1 MSAATG
7 AGLGGGAG
15 DAPPIET
22 AGDVTSF
29 VKDDRATGLKTLQLM
44 VENVHCGGC
53 VRKIERTLAAEP
65 DVQSGRLNL
74 TTRRLTIEWTGPS
87 SRANSLA
94 AKVEALGYPVV
105 PFDPEALA
113 IADSRHERE
122 LLKAMAVAGFAASN
136 VMLLAV
142 SIWAGHFSGMGDAT
156 RTFMHWVQAL
166 IVLPAIAYAG
176 RPFFRSALT
185 ALRAGTT
192 NMDVPIALAVI
203 LAPAMSLFETIR
215 QGDHAYFDS
224 AIMLLFFLLIGRYLD
239 SRARGVARSAV
250 ERLLALRA
258 AAVTLLLPDGRTR
271 SVRPEMLE
279 AGQSVLVA
287 AGERIGVDGTIKDGR
302 SEIDAS
308 AITGETVPATA
319 GPGVRVFAGTINLQA
334 PLEITV
340 RAVGE
345 GTLLAEIVKL
355 MELAEQK
362 RGRFVALADRIARA
376 YAPLVHTLALGT
388 FLGWWLLMGATWQT
402 ALLYAI
408 AVLIITCPCALGLAV
423 PAVQVIAS
431 GRLMV
436 RGILLKS
443 ATALE
448 RLAEV
453 DTVVFDKTGTL
464 TTGDLVLA
472 SAPADPERLA
482 LAAGIARNSRHPLAR
497 ALVRAVPEAPVVRG
511 VEERPG
517 QGLAWLGERGEVRL
531 GRREWALETAIAD
544 AAADEA
550 ASSREL
556 WLAEPGPE
564 LWLAEPGKIPQ
575 RFVFADQPRA
585 DAAATIRDLRARG
598 LEVQLLSGDRPGPV
612 ETLARLLGIETW
624 RAGCRPDEKVEH
636 LRTLAAR
643 GLRVMMVGDGLND
656 APALAAAHVSMSPSS
671 AVDISQT
678 AADAVFQGRHLRPV
692 ITALDTAIA
701 TRRLVKQNLGM
712 SLGYNALAVPIAVM
726 GYVTPLLAAIFMSA
740 SSLLVVGNALRLNW
754 AKDPAG

>member
-1 MSAATG
+1 MTPATG
-7 AGLGGGAG
+7 AGLGRGVG
-15 DAPPIET
+15 DASPVET

-29 VKDDRATGLKTLQLM
+29 VKSEAASGLKTLQLM

-53 VRKIERTLAAEP
+53 VKKIERALAAEP
-65 DVQSGRLNL
+65 DVETGRLNL
-74 TTRRLTIEWTGPS
+74 TTRRLTVEWNGPS
-87 SRANSLA
+87 SRGNALV
-94 AKVEALGYPVV
+94 KKIEALGYPVV

-113 IADSRHERE
+113 VADNRHERE
-122 LLKAMAVAGFAASN
+122 LLKAMAVAGFATGN

-185 ALRAGTT
+185 ALKAGTT
-192 NMDVPIALAVI
+192 NMDVPISLAII

-215 QGDHAYFDS
+215 HGDHAYFDS

-258 AAVTLLLPDGRTR
+258 AAVTLVLPDGRTR
-271 SVRPEMLE
+271 SVRPETLE
-279 AGQSVLVA
+279 AGQTVLVA
-287 AGERIGVDGTIKDGR
+287 PGERISIDGTIKDGR
-302 SEIDAS
+302 SEIDTS
-308 AITGETVPATA
+308 AITGETVPAAA
-319 GPGVRVFAGTINLQA
+319 GPGARVFAGTVNLQA

-376 YAPLVHTLALGT
+376 YAPLVHTLALAT
-388 FLGWWLLMGATWQT
+388 FLGWWLVMGAAWQT

-436 RGILLKS
+436 KGILLKS

-448 RLAEV
+448 RLAEI

-464 TTGDLVLA
+464 TEGDLVLA
-472 SAPADPERLA
+472 SVEVPPDRLR
-482 LAAGIARNSRHPLAR
+482 LAAGLARNSRHPLAR
-497 ALVRAVPEAPVVRG
+497 ALVRAAPDAPVVRG

-517 QGLAWLGERGEVRL
+517 LGLAWASEAGEVRL
-531 GRREWALETAIAD
+531 GRRDWVQETTSATVPD
-544 AAADEA
+544 DEA
-550 ASSREL
+550 GI
-556 WLAEPGPE
+556 GPE
-564 LWLAEPGKIPQ
+564 LWLGEPGRPAE
-575 RFVFADQPRA
+575 RFVFQDQPRA
-585 DAAATIRDLRARG
+585 DAAATVAALRARG
-598 LEVQLLSGDRPGPV
+598 LEVELLSGDRSGPV
-612 ETLARLLGIETW
+612 EALARAVGIATW
-624 RAGCRPDEKVEH
+624 RAACRPDEKVAH
-636 LRTLAAR
+636 LRELAGR
-643 GLRVMMVGDGLND
+643 GKRVMMVGDGLND

-678 AADAVFQGRHLRPV
+678 AADAVFQGRLLAPV
-692 ITALDTAIA
+692 LTALDTAEA

-712 SLGYNALAVPIAVM
+712 SLTYNTLAVPIAVM
-726 GYVTPLLAAIFMSA
+726 GYVTPLIAAVFMSA
-740 SSLLVVGNALRLNW
+740 SSLVVVGNALRLNW
-754 AKDPAG
+754 VKEPAR

>member
-1 MSAATG
+1 VSQVTG
-7 AGLGGGAG
+7 AGLGRGVG
-15 DAPPIET
+15 DASPIET

-29 VKDDRATGLKTLQLM
+29 VKCEPASGLKTLQLM

-53 VRKIERTLAAEP
+53 VKKIERALAAEP
-65 DVQSGRLNL
+65 DVQTGRLNL
-74 TTRRLTIEWTGPS
+74 TTRRLTVEWNGPS
-87 SRANSLA
+87 SRGNTLV
-94 AKVEALGYPVV
+94 KKIEALGYPVV

-113 IADSRHERE
+113 VADNRHERE
-122 LLKAMAVAGFAASN
+122 LLKAMAVAGFATGN

-142 SIWAGHFSGMGDAT
+142 SIWAGHFSDMGEAT
-156 RTFMHWVQAL
+156 RTFMHWIQAL
-166 IVLPAIAYAG
+166 IVLPSIAYAG

-185 ALRAGTT
+185 ALKAGST
-192 NMDVPIALAVI
+192 NMDVPISLAII

-279 AGQSVLVA
+279 AGQTVLVA
-287 AGERIGVDGTIKDGR
+287 PGERIGIDGTIKDGR
-302 SEIDAS
+302 SEIDTS
-308 AITGETVPATA
+308 AITGETVPAA
-319 GPGVRVFAGTINLQA
+319 VGPGARVFAGTVNLQA

-340 RAVGE
+340 RAVGD

-376 YAPLVHTLALGT
+376 YAPLVHTLALAT
-388 FLGWWLLMGATWQT
+388 FLGWWLVMGAAWQT

-448 RLAEV
+448 RLAEI

-464 TTGDLVLA
+464 TEGDLVLVA
-472 SAPADPERLA
+472 GRADPERLQF
-482 LAAGIARNSRHPLAR
+482 AAGMARNSRHPLAR
-497 ALVRAVPEAPVVRG
+497 AIVRAAPDAPVVRG

-517 QGLAWLGERGEVRL
+517 LGLAWASAAGEVRL
-531 GRREWALETAIAD
+531 GRRDWVLETTAAATADD
-544 AAADEA
+544 AAE
-550 ASSREL
+550 S
-556 WLAEPGPE
+556 GPE
-564 LWLAEPGKIPQ
+564 LWFAEPGRPPQ
-575 RFVFADQPRA
+575 RFVFQDQPRA
-585 DAAATIRDLRARG
+585 DAAATVAALRARG
-598 LEVQLLSGDRPGPV
+598 LEVELLSGDRSGPV
-612 ETLARLLGIETW
+612 EALARSVGIATW

-636 LRTLAAR
+636 LRTLASR
-643 GLRVMMVGDGLND
+643 GKRVMMVGDGLND

-678 AADAVFQGRHLRPV
+678 AADAVFQGRLLAPV
-692 ITALDTAIA
+692 LTAIDTAAA

-712 SLGYNALAVPIAVM
+712 SLGYNTLAVPIAVM
-726 GYVTPLLAAIFMSA
+726 GWVTPLIAAIFMSA
-740 SSLLVVGNALRLNW
+740 SSLVVVGNALRLNW
-754 AKDPAG
+754 VKDPAR

>member
-1 MSAATG
+1 VTAAAG
-7 AGLGGGAG
+7 AGIGRGPAEPA
-15 DAPPIET
+15 APEA

-29 VKDDRATGLKTLQLM
+29 VKRDAATGLQTLQLM

-53 VRKIERTLAAEP
+53 VRKIERAVQAEP
-65 DVQSGRLNL
+65 DVETGRLNL
-74 TTRRLTIEWTGPS
+74 TTRRLTIEWNGPK
-87 SRANSLA
+87 SRGNALVR
-94 AKVEALGYPVV
+94 KVEALGYPVV
-105 PFDPEALA
+105 PYDPEALA
-113 IADSRHERE
+113 VADNRHERE

-142 SIWAGHFSGMGDAT
+142 SVWAGHFSGMGEAT

-185 ALRAGTT
+185 ALKAGTT
-192 NMDVPIALAVI
+192 NMDVPISLAVI

-215 QGDHAYFDS
+215 HGEHAYFDS

-279 AGQSVLVA
+279 AGQTVLVA
-287 AGERIGVDGTIKDGR
+287 AGERIGVDGMIKDGR
-302 SEIDAS
+302 SEIDTS
-308 AITGETVPATA
+308 AITGETVPAAA
-319 GPGVRVFAGTINLQA
+319 GPGDRVFAGTINLQA
-334 PLEITV
+334 PLQVTV
-340 RAVGE
+340 RAVGD

-388 FLGWWLLMGATWQT
+388 FLGWWLLVGATWQT

-431 GRLMV
+431 GRLMQ

-448 RLAEV
+448 RLAEI

-464 TTGDLVLA
+464 TEGELVLA
-472 SAPADPERLA
+472 TGQEQPERLR
-482 LAAGIARNSRHPLAR
+482 LAAGMARSSRHPLAR
-497 ALVRAVPEAPVVRG
+497 ALVRAAPEAPIVPG

-517 QGLAWLGERGEVRL
+517 QGLAWTGEHGEVRL
-531 GRREWALETAIAD
+531 GRHDWAVAAGAD
-544 AAADEA
+544 RAGATSPLQPDEA
-550 ASSREL
+550 SAI
-556 WLAEPGPE
+556 GPE
-564 LWLAEPGKIPQ
+564 LWLAVPGEAPH
-575 RFVFADQPRA
+575 RFAFQDQPRA
-585 DAAATIRDLRARG
+585 DATATVQALLARG
-598 LEVQLLSGDRPGPV
+598 LDVQLLSGDRPGPV
-612 ETLARLLGIETW
+612 AAIARTVGIETFK
-624 RAGCRPDEKVEH
+624 AGCRPDEKVAH
-636 LRTLAAR
+636 LEALAR
-643 GLRVMMVGDGLND
+643 VGRRVMMVGDGLND
-656 APALAAAHVSMSPSS
+656 APALAAAHVSLSPSS

-678 AADAVFQGRHLRPV
+678 TADVVFQGRLLAPV
-692 ITALDTAIA
+692 LATLDTAAA
-701 TRRLVKQNLGM
+701 TRRLVKQNLAM
-712 SLGYNALAVPIAVM
+712 SFGYNIVTVPIAVL
-726 GYVTPLLAAIFMSA
+726 GFVTPLLAALAMSA
-740 SSLLVVGNALRLNW
+740 SSLVVVGNALRLNW
-754 AKDPAG
+754 RRDRTA

>member
-1 MSAATG
+1 MTAAPG
-7 AGLGGGAG
+7 AGLGGGVAE
-15 DAPPIET
+15 ASALPT
-22 AGDVTSF
+22 AGDVASF
-29 VKDDRATGLKTLQLM
+29 VKGDPATGLKTLQLM

-53 VRKIERTLAAEP
+53 VKKIERALAAEP
-65 DVQSGRLNL
+65 DVQTGRLNL
-74 TTRRLTIEWTGPS
+74 TTRRLTIEWIGPAG
-87 SRANSLA
+87 RGNTLVE
-94 AKVEALGYPVV
+94 KIEALGYPVV

-113 IADSRHERE
+113 IADNRYERE
-122 LLKAMAVAGFAASN
+122 LLKSMAVAGFATGN

-166 IVLPAIAYAG
+166 IVLPSIAYAG
-176 RPFFRSALT
+176 RPFFRSAIK
-185 ALRAGTT
+185 ALKAGTT
-192 NMDVPIALAVI
+192 NMDVPISVAVI
-203 LAPAMSLFETIR
+203 LTPAMSLFETIR

-258 AAVTLLLPDGRTR
+258 AAVTLLLPNGRTR

-279 AGQSVLVA
+279 AGQTVLVA
-287 AGERIGVDGTIKDGR
+287 AGERIGVDGTVKEGR
-302 SEIDAS
+302 SEIDTS
-308 AITGETVPATA
+308 AISGETVPVAA
-319 GPGVRVFAGTINLQA
+319 EPGARVFAGTVNLQA

-345 GTLLAEIVKL
+345 GTLLAEIVEL

-362 RGRFVALADRIARA
+362 RGRFVALADRIARS

-388 FLGWWLLMGATWQT
+388 FLGWWLVMGAAWQT

-464 TTGDLVLA
+464 TEGDLVLA
-472 SAPADPERLA
+472 SAPIDPARLR
-482 LAAGIARNSRHPLAR
+482 LAAGLARNSRHPLAR
-497 ALVRAVPEAPVVRG
+497 ALVRAAPDAPLVRG

-517 QGLAWLGERGEVRL
+517 LGLAWPGDAGEVRL
-531 GRREWALETAIAD
+531 GRRDWVTEVALGTPAGE
-544 AAADEA
+544 EA
-550 ASSREL
+550 GI
-556 WLAEPGPE
+556 GPE
-564 LWLAEPGKIPQ
+564 LWLGEPGRAPQ
-575 RFVFADQPRA
+575 RFVFMDQPKA
-585 DAAATIRDLRARG
+585 DAAATVAALRARG
-598 LEVQLLSGDRPGPV
+598 LEVQLLSGDRAGPV
-612 ETLARLLGIETW
+612 EALARVVGIETW
-624 RAGCRPDEKVEH
+624 RAGCRPDEKVAH
-636 LRTLAAR
+636 LRELAAQGR
-643 GLRVMMVGDGLND
+643 RVMMVGDGLND
-656 APALAAAHVSMSPSS
+656 APALAAAHVSMSPAS

-678 AADAVFQGRHLRPV
+678 AADAVFQGRRLAPV
-692 ITALDTAIA
+692 VTTLDTALN

-712 SLGYNALAVPIAVM
+712 SFGYNILTVPIAVL
-726 GYVTPLLAAIFMSA
+726 GFVTPLIAAIAMSA

-754 AKDPAG
+754 AKEPAR

>member
-1 MSAATG
+1 MTAA
-7 AGLGGGAG
+7 AGLGR
-15 DAPPIET
+15 DAAPSRTPEA

-29 VKDDRATGLKTLQLM
+29 VKRDPKSGLKSLQLM

-53 VRKIERTLAAEP
+53 VRKIERALQAEP
-65 DVQSGRLNL
+65 DVESGRLNL
-74 TTRRLTIEWTGPS
+74 TTRRLIVEWTGPA
-87 SRANSLA
+87 SRGNALVR
-94 AKVEALGYPVV
+94 KIEGLGYPVV
-105 PFDPEALA
+105 PYDPEALA
-113 IADSRHERE
+113 VADHRHERE
-122 LLKAMAVAGFAASN
+122 LLRAMAVAGFAASN

-142 SIWAGHFSGMGDAT
+142 SIWAGHFSGMGEAT

-176 RPFFRSALT
+176 RPFFRSALA

-192 NMDVPIALAVI
+192 NMDVPISLAVI

-215 QGDHAYFDS
+215 HGEHAYFDS

-271 SVRPEMLE
+271 SVRPERLE
-279 AGQSVLVA
+279 AGQTVLVA
-287 AGERIGVDGTIKDGR
+287 AGERLGVDGTIKDGR
-302 SEIDAS
+302 SEIDTS
-308 AITGETVPATA
+308 AITGETVPAAA
-319 GPGVRVFAGTINLQA
+319 GPGERVFAGTINLQA

-340 RAVGE
+340 RAVGD

-376 YAPLVHTLALGT
+376 YAPLVHSLALAT
-388 FLGWWLLMGATWQT
+388 FLGWWLVMGAAWQT
-402 ALLYAI
+402 ALVYAI

-431 GRLMV
+431 GRLMQ

-464 TTGDLVLA
+464 TEGDLVLA
-472 SAPADPERLA
+472 AGGDDPDRLRR
-482 LAAGIARNSRHPLAR
+482 AAGLARNSRHPLAR
-497 ALVRAVPEAPVVRG
+497 ALVRAAPDAPVLRG
-511 VEERPG
+511 VVERPG
-517 QGLAWLGERGEVRL
+517 LGLALATAAGEVRL
-531 GRREWALETAIAD
+531 GRRDWALGRTAET
-544 AAADEA
+544 
-550 ASSREL
+550 SGSRE
-556 WLAEPGPE
+556 ATAAIGPE
-564 LWLAEPGKIPQ
+564 LWLAEPDQPPH
-575 RFVFADQPRA
+575 RFAFLDQPRG
-585 DAAATIRDLRARG
+585 DAAATIRALQTRG
-598 LEVQLLSGDRPGPV
+598 LDVQLLSGDRPGPV
-612 ETLARLLGIETW
+612 AALAQALGIETFTP
-624 RAGCRPDEKVEH
+624 ACHPADKVRH
-636 LRTLAAR
+636 LEALAAAGR
-643 GLRVMMVGDGLND
+643 RVMMVGDGLND

-678 AADAVFQGRHLRPV
+678 AADAIFQGRLLAPV
-692 ITALDTAIA
+692 LTALDTATA
-701 TRRLVKQNLGM
+701 TRRLVKQNLAL
-712 SLGYNALAVPIAVM
+712 SFGYNMVTVPIAIL
-726 GYVTPLLAAIFMSA
+726 GFVTPLIAALAMSA
-740 SSLLVVGNALRLNW
+740 SSLVVVGNALRLNW
-754 AKDPAG
+754 QRDKAA

>member
-1 MSAATG
+1 VTAAAG
-7 AGLGGGAG
+7 AGIGR
-15 DAPPIET
+15 DAAEPAPREA

-29 VKDDRATGLKTLQLM
+29 VKRDPDSGLKSLQLM

-53 VRKIERTLAAEP
+53 VRKIERALQAEP
-65 DVQSGRLNL
+65 DVETGRLNL
-74 TTRRLTIEWTGPS
+74 TTRRLTIEWTGPAG
-87 SRANSLA
+87 RGNALVR
-94 AKVEALGYPVV
+94 KVERLGYPVV
-105 PFDPEALA
+105 PYDPEALA
-113 IADSRHERE
+113 VADNRHERE

-192 NMDVPIALAVI
+192 NMDVPISLAVI

-215 QGDHAYFDS
+215 HGDHAYFDS

-271 SVRPEMLE
+271 SVRPEMIE
-279 AGQSVLVA
+279 AGQTVLVA
-287 AGERIGVDGTIKDGR
+287 TGERIGVDGTIKDGR
-302 SEIDAS
+302 SEIDTS
-308 AITGETVPATA
+308 AITGETVPAAA
-319 GPGVRVFAGTINLQA
+319 GPGVRVFAGTVNLQA

-362 RGRFVALADRIARA
+362 RGRFVALADRIARS

-388 FLGWWLLMGATWQT
+388 FLGWWLLVGAAWQT

-431 GRLMV
+431 GRLMQ

-464 TTGDLVLA
+464 TEGDLELSLGGDDSECLQV
-472 SAPADPERLA
+472 
-482 LAAGIARNSRHPLAR
+482 AAGIARNSRHPLAR
-497 ALVRAVPEAPVVRG
+497 ALVRAAADAPVMRG

-517 QGLAWLGERGEVRL
+517 LGLALGTAAGEIRL
-531 GRREWALETAIAD
+531 GRRDWALGETAGAT
-544 AAADEA
+544 AGTPEDEA
-550 ASSREL
+550 AT
-556 WLAEPGPE
+556 GPE
-564 LWLAEPGKIPQ
+564 LWLARPGKTPH
-575 RFVFADQPRA
+575 RFVFQDQPRA
-585 DAAATIRDLRARG
+585 DAAATVRALKARG
-598 LEVQLLSGDRPGPV
+598 LDVRLLSGDRPGPV
-612 ETLARLLGIETW
+612 VALARTLGIETFK
-624 RAGCRPDEKVEH
+624 AACRP
-636 LRTLAAR
+636 RR
-643 GLRVMMVGDGLND
+643 
-656 APALAAAHVSMSPSS
+656 
-671 AVDISQT
+671 
-678 AADAVFQGRHLRPV
+678 QGPR
-692 ITALDTAIA
+692 
-701 TRRLVKQNLGM
+701 
-712 SLGYNALAVPIAVM
+712 
-726 GYVTPLLAAIFMSA
+726 A
-740 SSLLVVGNALRLNW
+740 SGPGRSR
-754 AKDPAG
+754 PAGDDGRRRTQRRPGARRRPCVDVALLGRRHQPDCG

>member
-1 MSAATG
+1 
-7 AGLGGGAG
+7 
-15 DAPPIET
+15 
-22 AGDVTSF
+22 
-29 VKDDRATGLKTLQLM
+29 
-44 VENVHCGGC
+44 
-53 VRKIERTLAAEP
+53 
-65 DVQSGRLNL
+65 
-74 TTRRLTIEWTGPS
+74 
-87 SRANSLA
+87 
-94 AKVEALGYPVV
+94 VV

-113 IADSRHERE
+113 VADNRHERE

-166 IVLPAIAYAG
+166 IVLPAIVYAG

-185 ALRAGTT
+185 ALKAGGT
-192 NMDVPIALAVI
+192 NMDVPISLAVI

-215 QGDHAYFDS
+215 QGEHAYFDS

-258 AAVTLLLPDGRTR
+258 SAVTLVLPDGRTR
-271 SVRPEMLE
+271 SVPPEMLE
-279 AGQSVLVA
+279 AGQTVLVA
-287 AGERIGVDGTIKDGR
+287 AGERIAVDGTVKDGR
-302 SEIDAS
+302 SEIDTS
-308 AITGETVPATA
+308 AITGETVPAATA
-319 GPGVRVFAGTINLQA
+319 PGARVFAGTINLQA

-340 RAVGE
+340 RAVGD

-362 RGRFVALADRIARA
+362 RGRFVALADRIARS

-388 FLGWWLLMGATWQT
+388 FLGWWLVMGAAWQT

-431 GRLMV
+431 GRLLR

-464 TTGDLVLA
+464 TEGDLVLA
-472 SAPADPERLA
+472 LGGEDAAA
-482 LAAGIARNSRHPLAR
+482 LAFAAGMARSSRHPLAR
-497 ALVRAVPEAPVVRG
+497 ALVRAAPDAPLIRS

-517 QGLAWLGERGEVRL
+517 SGLALAVEWGEVRL
-531 GRREWALETAIAD
+531 GRRDWALGGAAGSAD
-544 AAADEA
+544 DAT
-550 ASSREL
+550 SL
-556 WLAEPGPE
+556 GPE
-564 LWLAEPGKIPQ
+564 LWLARPGLPPH
-575 RFVFADQPRA
+575 RFAFQDQPRA
-585 DAAATIRDLRARG
+585 DAAATVQALRTRG
-598 LEVQLLSGDRPGPV
+598 LEVELLSGDRSGPV
-612 ETLARLLGIETW
+612 AALAREVGIAVW
-624 RAGCRPDEKVEH
+624 QAGCRPDDKVRH
-636 LRTLAAR
+636 LEALAAR
-643 GLRVMMVGDGLND
+643 GRRVMMVGDGLND
-656 APALAAAHVSMSPSS
+656 APALAAAHVSLSPAS

-678 AADAVFQGRHLRPV
+678 AADAVFQGRELAPV
-692 ITALDTAIA
+692 VTALDTART
-701 TRRLVKQNLGM
+701 TRRLVKQNLGL
-712 SLGYNALAVPIAVM
+712 SFGYNMLTVPIAIL
-726 GYVTPLLAAIFMSA
+726 GFVTPLIAAIAMSA
-740 SSLLVVGNALRLNW
+740 SSLVVVGNALRLNW
-754 AKDPAG
+754 AWDSG

>member
-1 MSAATG
+1 MSQATG
-7 AGLGGGAG
+7 AGLGRSIGE
-15 DAPPIET
+15 APAQEAPN
-22 AGDVTSF
+22 DVTSF
-29 VKDDRATGLKTLQLM
+29 VKSDQATGLKTLHLM

-53 VRKIERTLAAEP
+53 VKKIERALAAEA
-65 DVQSGRLNL
+65 DVETGRLNL
-74 TTRRLTIEWTGPS
+74 TTRRLTIEWTGPQG
-87 SRANSLA
+87 RANALVK
-94 AKVEALGYPVV
+94 KVEALGYPVV

-113 IADSRHERE
+113 VADYRHERE

-142 SIWAGHFSGMGDAT
+142 SIWAGHFSDMGVAT

-176 RPFFRSALT
+176 RPFFRSALA
-185 ALRAGTT
+185 ALKAGTT
-192 NMDVPIALAVI
+192 NMDVPISLAVI

-215 QGDHAYFDS
+215 HGEHAYFDS

-279 AGQSVLVA
+279 AGQTVLVA
-287 AGERIGVDGTIKDGR
+287 AGERIGIDGTIKDGR
-302 SEIDAS
+302 SEIDTS
-308 AITGETVPATA
+308 AISGETVPAAA
-319 GPGVRVFAGTINLQA
+319 GPGARVFAGTVNLQA

-345 GTLLAEIVKL
+345 GTLLAEIVRL

-362 RGRFVALADRIARA
+362 RGRFVTLADRIARA
-376 YAPLVHTLALGT
+376 YAPIVHTLALAT
-388 FLGWWLLMGATWQT
+388 FLGWWLLMGAAWQT
-402 ALLYAI
+402 AMLYAI

-431 GRLMV
+431 GRLMA

-448 RLAEV
+448 RLAEI

-464 TTGDLVLA
+464 TEGDLVLA
-472 SAPADPERLA
+472 AAQVDADRLQ
-482 LAAGIARNSRHPLAR
+482 LASGIARNSRHPLAR
-497 ALVRAVPEAPVVRG
+497 ALVRAAPEAPIVRG

-517 QGLAWLGERGEVRL
+517 LGLAWPTDRGEVRL
-531 GRREWALETAIAD
+531 GRHDWALRDHACEEADD
-544 AAADEA
+544 AATI
-550 ASSREL
+550 
-556 WLAEPGPE
+556 GPE
-564 LWLAEPGKIPQ
+564 LWLAEPNRAAQ
-575 RFVFADQPRA
+575 RFVFVDQPRS
-585 DAAATIRDLRARG
+585 DAAAVVASLQARG
-598 LEVQLLSGDRPGPV
+598 LEVQLLSGDRAGPV
-612 ETLARLLGIETW
+612 EALARTVGIATW
-624 RAGCRPDEKVEH
+624 HAACRPDEKVEH
-636 LRTLAAR
+636 LRSLAAA
-643 GLRVMMVGDGLND
+643 GKRVMMVGDGLND

-678 AADAVFQGRHLRPV
+678 AADAVFQGRELRPV
-692 ITALDTAIA
+692 ITALDTALA
-701 TRRLVKQNLGM
+701 TRRLVKENLGM
-712 SLGYNALAVPIAVM
+712 SLGYNTLAVPIAVM
-726 GYVTPLLAAIFMSA
+726 GFVTPLIAALFMSA

-754 AKDPAG
+754 LKDPAR

>member
-1 MSAATG
+1 MSALTG
-7 AGLGGGAG
+7 AGLGRGAG

-29 VKDDRATGLKTLQLM
+29 VKCDQTTGLKTLQLM

-53 VRKIERTLAAEP
+53 VSKIERALAAEP

-87 SRANSLA
+87 SRANSLT

-176 RPFFRSALT
+176 RPFFRSAMT
-185 ALRAGTT
+185 ALRSGTT
-192 NMDVPIALAVI
+192 NMDVPISLAVI

-215 QGDHAYFDS
+215 HGDHAYFDS

-258 AAVTLLLPDGRTR
+258 AAVTLLLPDGRTK

-287 AGERIGVDGTIKDGR
+287 AGERIGVDGTVKSGR
-302 SEIDAS
+302 SEIDTS
-308 AITGETVPATA
+308 AITGETVPAAT
-319 GPGVRVFAGTINLQA
+319 GPGARVFAGTVNLQA

-345 GTLLAEIVKL
+345 GTLLAEIVEL

-388 FLGWWLLMGATWQT
+388 FLGWWLIMGAAWQT

-453 DTVVFDKTGTL
+453 DIVVFDKTGTL
-464 TTGDLVLA
+464 TTGDIVLA
-472 SAPADPERLA
+472 SSPDDPERLA

-497 ALVRAVPEAPVVRG
+497 SLVRAAPEAPVVRG

-517 QGLAWLGERGEVRL
+517 LGLAWPTDQGEVRL
-531 GRREWALETAIAD
+531 GRREWALETAIPD
-544 AAADEA
+544 AVADEA
-550 ASSREL
+550 TG
-556 WLAEPGPE
+556 GPE
-564 LWLAEPGKIPQ
+564 LWLAEPGKAPQ
-575 RFVFADQPRA
+575 QFVFADQPRA
-585 DAAATIRDLRARG
+585 DAAATIRKLRGRG

-612 ETLARLLGIETW
+612 EALAKLVGIETW
-624 RAGCRPDEKVEH
+624 RAGCRPDDKVEH
-636 LRTLAAR
+636 LRSLAAQGR
-643 GLRVMMVGDGLND
+643 RVMMVGDGLND

-678 AADAVFQGRHLRPV
+678 AADAVFQGRHLAPV
-692 ITALDTAIA
+692 ITAIDTALA
-701 TRRLVKQNLGM
+701 TRRLVKQNLAM
-712 SLGYNALAVPIAVM
+712 SFGYNMLTVPIAVL
-726 GYVTPLLAAIFMSA
+726 GFVTPLIAAIAMSA
-740 SSLLVVGNALRLNW
+740 SSLVVVGNALRLNW
-754 AKDPAG
+754 AKEPAG